1 MRITLNGAPRDV
13 SATRLDDILAEL
25 GYGEAKIA
33 TAVNEDFVAIALRT
47 QTFLTEHDRLEI
59 VAPQQGG

>member
-1 MRITLNGAPRDV
+1 M